1 MAPVE
6 NDRARRGILHII
18 WLFLMMIGKVA
29 PNYGG
34 VSEIHPTS
42 RAIDTASV
50 NTITARFTSNEGDL
64 VNIVLFDGV
73 CNFCNKWVDIMLQ
86 LDTGKKI
93 RFCALQSPK
102 GKLLS
107 SKIGRAPHELSSV
120 VLIKS
125 IENNEIYVKSD
136 AILKVTEQFGF
147 FWYMFSAVNLALPL
161 FVRNCIYDIVAKN
174 RYNILGKR
182 DQCRCADGDYSDRFM

>member
-1 MAPVE
+1 MVPVE
-6 NDRARRGILHII
+6 NDRTRKCILHL
-18 WLFLMMIGKVA
+18 WLFLMMIGKVV
-29 PNYGG
+29 PILG
-34 VSEIHPTS
+34 VSP
-42 RAIDTASV
+42 RAIETASM
-50 NTITARFTSNEGDL
+50 NTITTKFPSNDEDL

-102 GKLLS
+102 GQLLS
-107 SKIGRAPHELSSV
+107 SRIGRASHELSSV

-125 IENNEIYVKSD
+125 VENREIYIKSD

-147 FWYMFSAVNLALPL
+147 FWYVFSSIINLALPL
-161 FVRNCIYDIVAKN
+161 FIRNGVYDMVAKN
-174 RYNILGKR
+174 RYSIMGKR
-182 DQCRCADGDYSDRFM
+182 NQCRCADGNYSDRFM